1 VGYAKATSVHPLD
14 NYDGERA
21 SGSLSHM
28 RGPKTKGWLEDL
40 TTLKRMEI
48 AQHELG
54 IDSQAGD
61 NSNVCLF
68 PLSSYRNYL

>member
-1 VGYAKATSVHPLD
+1 VDAKATGVHPLD

-28 RGPKTKGWLEDL
+28 RGHKTKDLLEQL
-40 TTLKRMEI
+40 TAFERMEV
-48 AQHELG
+48 AQHKLG